1 MTESRVREE
10 RRVPPER
17 TSAQATRGE
26 DRRPEGRTAGW
37 RGGPPAGAL
46 TSRTV
51 AGEAPQLSVTSH
63 KARPCPVPFLL
74 GFSILPADRPMFS
87 LSSPPDARQPLR
99 CLCAEQTQRPDCAF
113 ESQFCPF
120 LSQHRHQPSR
130 SPRLQRPAFSC
141 SVLNSHL
148 SSL

>member
-17 TSAQATRGE
+17 TSAQATRG
-26 DRRPEGRTAGW
+26 
-37 RGGPPAGAL
+37 GGPPAG
-46 TSRTV
+46 
-51 AGEAPQLSVTSH
+51 GEAPQLSVTSH

-130 SPRLQRPAFSC
+130 SPRLRRETRVLLLC
-141 SVLNSHL
+141 S
-148 SSL
+148 